1 MAQVNLEI
9 VLIKNLEDAAFEV
22 LRFRRGRQNRMVAP
36 LRAVLDLTQLHMR
49 IVRRVADNLHERIR
63 QNVLRAGAGNQV
75 AAGLDHLHCTQVD
88 FLVAARR
95 RGPCGVLRTRAGRE
109 SPRHT

>member
-63 QNVLRAGAGNQV
+63 QNVLRTGAGNQV
-75 AAGLDHLHCTQVD
+75 AAGLDQWVTLKLSVRKFCI
-88 FLVAARR
+88 
-95 RGPCGVLRTRAGRE
+95 
-109 SPRHT
+109 

>member
-1 MAQVNLEI
+1 MKLMFVRHAEPDYKHDSLTLKGHREAQVNLEI

-36 LRAVLDLTQLHMR
+36 LRAVLDLSQLHMR
-49 IVRRVADNLHERIR
+49 IVRRIADNMHERIR

-75 AAGLDHLHCTQVD
+75 AACLTI
-88 FLVAARR
+88 FIARR
-95 RGPCGVLRTRAGRE
+95 LI
-109 SPRHT
+109 SL